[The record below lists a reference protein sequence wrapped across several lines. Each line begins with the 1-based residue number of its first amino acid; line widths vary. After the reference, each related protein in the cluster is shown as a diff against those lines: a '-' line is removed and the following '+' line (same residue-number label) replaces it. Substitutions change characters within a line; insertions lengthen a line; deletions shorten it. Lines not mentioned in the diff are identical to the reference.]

1 MKNQRMI
8 IILIAALLVVALS
21 VGYYRKYR
29 MTDSEPSKPIVSGET
44 GEDDTGNQ
52 RPDDVVVLSPEDA
65 LQLATEQID
74 INNFTISVSDK
85 TLTKD
90 DENYYLIDVVNK
102 SGPSFSMQMAINKRS
117 GDIFAYEPSTDELL
131 SMSEF
136 PIVTPIAEKQ
146 DWNGVFVPSKDSEA
160 TPGLSVEL
168 MQADNNQFEFKVLF
182 QNGEDS
188 TFYEIAKIDGSKA
201 NYKSD
206 EQYELVFIKNGDK
219 LTITESGE
227 GPLAAKNVKL
237 TGEYELKK

>member
-1 MKNQRMI
+1 MKNHRMMI
-8 IILIAALLVVALS
+8 VLIALLVVVALS
-21 VGYYRKYR
+21 VGYYKKYHLVQP
-29 MTDSEPSKPIVSGET
+29 DSNNPVVSGDT
-44 GEDDTGNQ
+44 GENDTGNQ
-52 RPDDVVVLSPEDA
+52 RPDDVVVLSPDDA

-74 INNFTISVSDK
+74 NDNFTVSVSDK
-85 TLTKD
+85 SLSKD
-90 DENYYLIDVVNK
+90 EDSYYLIDVVNK

-117 GDIFAYEPSTDELL
+117 GDIFAYEPATDEML

-136 PIVTPIAEKQ
+136 PIVTPIAQKQ
-146 DWNGVFVPSKDSEA
+146 DWNGVFVPSKGSAA
-160 TPGLSVEL
+160 TQGLSVEL

-188 TFYEIAKIDGSKA
+188 SFYEIAKIDGSKA

-219 LTITESGE
+219 LMITESGD
-227 GPLAAKNVKL
+227 GPLAAKEVKL

>member
-160 TPGLSVEL
+160 TAGLSVEL

>member
-21 VGYYRKYR
+21 VGYYKKYR
-29 MTDSEPSKPIVSGET
+29 MTETDPSKPIVTGET

-52 RPDDVVVLSPEDA
+52 RPNDVVVLSPEDA

-90 DENYYLIDVVNK
+90 EENYYLIDVVNK
-102 SGPSFSMQMAINKRS
+102 SGPSFSTQMAINKRS

-146 DWNGVFVPSKDSEA
+146 DWNGVFVPSKDSTA
-160 TPGLSVEL
+160 TQGLSVEL